1 MRLLICIALMTN
13 EKKVISCAPQPLGIS
28 SFVKCPVKSPANL
41 SVVVVVCLLLS
52 DL

>member
-1 MRLLICIALMTN
+1 MRLLICIALMTY
-13 EKKVISCAPQPLGIS
+13 EKKVVSCASQPLGVS

-41 SVVVVVCLLLS
+41 RVVVCLLLS